1 MNKKFITAVIVCVV
15 ALTAVASGT
24 YFIGQKGRDNV
35 VNLREA
41 NNDATTAEEN
51 VKVAQD
57 KIQETTEGDR
67 VADDSTYRGSTEGET
82 EIVANN
88 QVVEANTESN
98 VKEDEYMYGLSS
110 EAAAQIKKLKFN
122 KNSQLLWPVQGNIV
136 MPYDMESTVYF
147 STLGEYRTNPGIVI
161 GSKKGEPIKAAAD
174 GVVTTL
180 DEDEELGICINQAI
194 GNGYIATYGQV
205 INQEVAAGDYVE
217 AGQTIA
223 YVNEPTRYYSKEGD
237 NIYFAIAKDGNPIDP
252 LNYINYED

>member
-1 MNKKFITAVIVCVV
+1 MNNFHFTGHTISEVISMDKKFITAVIVCVV

-98 VKEDEYMYGLSS
+98 VK
-110 EAAAQIKKLKFN
+110 F
-122 KNSQLLWPVQGNIV
+122 
-136 MPYDMESTVYF
+136 
-147 STLGEYRTNPGIVI
+147 VI
-161 GSKKGEPIKAAAD
+161 
-174 GVVTTL
+174 
-180 DEDEELGICINQAI
+180 
-194 GNGYIATYGQV
+194 
-205 INQEVAAGDYVE
+205 
-217 AGQTIA
+217 
-223 YVNEPTRYYSKEGD
+223 
-237 NIYFAIAKDGNPIDP
+237 
-252 LNYINYED
+252 

>member
-1 MNKKFITAVIVCVV
+1 MDKKFITAVIVCVV

-122 KNSQLLWPVQGNIV
+122 KNSQLL
-136 MPYDMESTVYF
+136 
-147 STLGEYRTNPGIVI
+147 YRYREI
-161 GSKKGEPIKAAAD
+161 
-174 GVVTTL
+174 L
-180 DEDEELGICINQAI
+180 
-194 GNGYIATYGQV
+194 
-205 INQEVAAGDYVE
+205 
-217 AGQTIA
+217 
-223 YVNEPTRYYSKEGD
+223 
-237 NIYFAIAKDGNPIDP
+237 
-252 LNYINYED
+252 